1 MLLEMRAEEMA
12 KNDNYT
18 EEIWQLAGSD
28 KAALQKLR
36 RLMTSDPAEA
46 HGENVEEKK
55 VYEIRQRTQILLDKI
70 RKTDQR
76 MNRRVAREKSFYGA
90 EPQARR
96 PVSV

>member
-1 MLLEMRAEEMA
+1 
-12 KNDNYT
+12 
-18 EEIWQLAGSD
+18 
-28 KAALQKLR
+28 
-36 RLMTSDPAEA
+36 MTSDPAEA
-46 HGENVEEKK
+46 QGENVEEKK